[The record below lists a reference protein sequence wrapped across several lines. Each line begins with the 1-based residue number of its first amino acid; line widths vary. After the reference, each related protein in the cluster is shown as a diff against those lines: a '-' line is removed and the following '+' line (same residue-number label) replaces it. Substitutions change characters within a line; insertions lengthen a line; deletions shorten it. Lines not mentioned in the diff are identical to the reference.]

1 MIHPRTSLKE
11 MEAYKPSK
19 AVIKEHKGAEFI
31 HLRAHTV
38 LSKTRCWHP
47 GSPCTI

>member
-1 MIHPRTSLKE
+1 MQGLQIGDGPRKE

-31 HLRAHTV
+31 PYH
-38 LSKTRCWHP
+38 
-47 GSPCTI
+47 